1 MTAAKVETTN
11 HPAKDGFTRGGLMPD
26 MAGKVER
33 FFVNNA
39 PYITLVHIVMFF
51 GFMALLFLPLFL
63 TEPGGLDGPF
73 DHFTTFANYAIW
85 GLWFPLV
92 FLSVI
97 FTGRSWCGL
106 LCPMGAASEWANK
119 IGPQLSIPGWVKWP
133 GTPVTSFLLVT
144 IWGQTVGVRDYPEAI
159 AIVFGTVLLAA
170 LVLGFFFGR
179 QKRAWCRH
187 MCPIGQLLGV
197 YSRIGAVDFK
207 PKRPRKGGDKWTEK
221 TACPTMIQLNS
232 KTESRHCIECFRC
245 VQPKAKGGLFLR
257 FRKPG
262 EEIETIRDHN
272 PNLSEV
278 VFLFTGTGAALGGFL
293 WLALDSYQGLRSWVG
308 NFIIEKGWYWL
319 AEAGPIYLVAA
330 YPERREVLRWLDF
343 FLISGYMLFW
353 TAVLGG
359 VLALAAAA
367 ASWLS
372 GRLGGTGNFRQRFI
386 ELGYQF
392 TPIAMVSLLLGL
404 GGDLFKNLSYI
415 GLSTDGIA
423 LTKAV
428 LFLLS
433 IIWSLWLGDRLLK
446 RQDLSAGRRWVTL
459 IPGVLGSLVVG
470 AAWYPAIF

>member
-1 MTAAKVETTN
+1 M
-11 HPAKDGFTRGGLMPD
+11 
-26 MAGKVER
+26 
-33 FFVNNA
+33 
-39 PYITLVHIVMFF
+39 
-51 GFMALLFLPLFL
+51 
-63 TEPGGLDGPF
+63 
-73 DHFTTFANYAIW
+73 
-85 GLWFPLV
+85 
-92 FLSVI
+92 
-97 FTGRSWCGL
+97 
-106 LCPMGAASEWANK
+106 
-119 IGPQLSIPGWVKWP
+119 KWP

-187 MCPIGQLLGV
+187 MCPIGLLLGV